1 MTLVSPSL
9 GADLAR
15 RATPRRYVMCPPRH
29 FQLAYAINPY
39 MRPGGRVDV
48 GRAVAQWMNLRDV
61 YRRLGH
67 TVEEMEP
74 LSGLPDM
81 VFASNGAVV
90 IGGRAVGSRYRYPER
105 EGEAEAHRQWLTRAG
120 VVGWRGG
127 PIVPPPGEE
136 VFLEGEGDVAVTGEA
151 LLLGTGFRSS
161 PAAAGELAEAFGREV
176 IVLEL
181 VDPRYY
187 HLDVAL
193 TVLDDDTIA
202 YHPEAFSPDSQALL
216 SERFPDAVLV
226 DAADAEAFALNAVSD
241 GCHVILPSEATGFAA
256 QLAAQGFQPIGV
268 RMSELRLA
276 GGGPKCCTLELRPSA
291 R

>member
-1 MTLVSPSL
+1 
-9 GADLAR
+9 
-15 RATPRRYVMCPPRH
+15 MCPPRH

-74 LSGLPDM
+74 LAGLPDM

-90 IGGRAVGSRYRYPER
+90 IGGRAVGSRYRYPQR
-105 EGEAEAHRQWLTRAG
+105 EGEAEALRAWLTRAG

-127 PIVPPPGEE
+127 PIVPPQGED
-136 VFLEGEGDVAVTGEA
+136 VFLEGEGDVAVAGDA

-161 PAAAGELAEAFGREV
+161 PEAADELAEAFGHEV
-176 IVLEL
+176 LVLEL

-202 YHPEAFSPDSQALL
+202 YHPDAFSADSQALL
-216 SERFPDAVLV
+216 AERFPDAVLV

-241 GCHVILPSEATGFAA
+241 GCHVILPSAATGFAA
-256 QLAAQGFQPIGV
+256 QLAARGFEPIGV
-268 RMSELRLA
+268 CMSELRLA
-276 GGGPKCCTLELRPSA
+276 GGGPKCCTLELRPGS